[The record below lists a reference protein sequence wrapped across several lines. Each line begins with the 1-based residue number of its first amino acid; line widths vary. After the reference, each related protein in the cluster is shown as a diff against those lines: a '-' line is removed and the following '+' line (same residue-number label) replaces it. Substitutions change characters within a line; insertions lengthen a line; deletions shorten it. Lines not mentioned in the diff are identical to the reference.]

1 LRSAFDLHG
10 VFADNRAPSMENSQ
24 ALPASQTL
32 LETAHL
38 RDAFID
44 ALAGVLI
51 PARFGKKAFEMN
63 SELFE
68 DHALP
73 RKDPL

>member
-1 LRSAFDLHG
+1 
-10 VFADNRAPSMENSQ
+10 MENSQ